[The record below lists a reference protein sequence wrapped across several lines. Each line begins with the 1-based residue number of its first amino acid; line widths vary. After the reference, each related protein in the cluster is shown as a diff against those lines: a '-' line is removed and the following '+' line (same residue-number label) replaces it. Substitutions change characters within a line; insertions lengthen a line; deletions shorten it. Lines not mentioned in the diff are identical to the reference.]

1 MSFAKLT
8 KIGLSLL
15 VGLLVAQSA
24 QAQTFTVVY
33 AFQGR
38 GDDGAYPCYRHL
50 HSQRRVSR
58 QLRGHNIEATNS
70 TVTLFPISGPSHKG
84 SREPCHQHDLC
95 G

>member
-38 GDDGAYPCYRHL
+38 GDDGAYPCYRQNL
-50 HSQRRVSR
+50 HSQRGFQQR
-58 QLRGHNIEATNS
+58 HAY
-70 TVTLFPISGPSHKG
+70 
-84 SREPCHQHDLC
+84 
-95 G
+95 